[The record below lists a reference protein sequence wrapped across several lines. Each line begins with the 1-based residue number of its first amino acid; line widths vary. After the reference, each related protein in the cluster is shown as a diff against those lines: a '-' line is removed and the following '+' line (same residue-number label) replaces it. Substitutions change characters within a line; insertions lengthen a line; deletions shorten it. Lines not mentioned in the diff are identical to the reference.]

1 MKKGILFVTGGFYPE
16 LHGGSIQIKH
26 LIKKLKKNFNTFIL
40 SSSKIYDT
48 SLLDI
53 SDKLNIFRLK
63 KNNNYFLTLFNIL
76 KMILFFFLIRNK
88 ISIIH
93 IRGFTKKVI
102 LLILLGKIFRKK
114 IIYSPTR
121 YLEDDVYTLKNNFF
135 FYFFIKKIDLLLC
148 ISPIFFTGK
157 NSFVKKIFKFEYL
170 PNFVDLN
177 IYRFKKKNFRKN
189 LNILFIGFFS
199 KVKNPQ
205 LIYKAWKKVKN
216 TNTKLTFIGRKNF
229 DYYLSDLK
237 IYDQIYND
245 AKKNNLLK
253 RIKFIDQTNKITKY
267 FNVCDIF
274 VLPSKTEGMPNALLE
289 AMASGLVPIVL
300 KISNLYSD
308 IIVDNFNGLILK
320 KNSDED
326 LSIILNKL
334 IINKSKLNKLSL
346 NARKTI
352 EKKFDLNNYLLRINN
367 IYKKLC

>member
-16 LHGGSIQIKH
+16 LHGGSIQIRH
-26 LIKKLKKNFNTFIL
+26 LIKSLQKNFNTFVL

-48 SLLDI
+48 SFLDI
-53 SDKLNIFRLK
+53 SGKLKIFRLK
-63 KNNNYFLTLFNIL
+63 KNNNFFLILFNIL
-76 KMILFFFLIRNK
+76 KMILFFFLIQKK

-121 YLEDDVYTLKNNFF
+121 YLEDDIYSLKKNFL

-148 ISPIFFTGK
+148 ISPIFFSGK
-157 NSFVKKIFKFEYL
+157 NYFVKKIFKFQYL
-170 PNFVDLN
+170 PNFVDLK
-177 IYRFKKKNFRKN
+177 IYRFKKKKFHEN

-205 LIYKAWKKVKN
+205 LIYNAWKKVKN
-216 TNTKLTFIGRKNF
+216 KNTKLTFIGRKSF
-229 DYYLSDLK
+229 DYYLSDSK

-245 AKKNNLLK
+245 AKSNNLLK
-253 RIKFIDQTNKITKY
+253 RIKFVNQTNKVTKY
-267 FNVCDIF
+267 YNVCDIF

-300 KISNLYSD
+300 KISNLYKD
-308 IIVDNFNGLILK
+308 IIVDKSNGFILK
-320 KNSDED
+320 KNSIDE
-326 LSIILNKL
+326 LSATLNKL
-334 IINKSKLNKLSL
+334 IINKRKLNQVSL
-346 NARKTI
+346 KARKTI
-352 EKKFDLNNYLLRINN
+352 EKKFDLTNYLLKINN
-367 IYKKLC
+367 IYKTLY

>member
-1 MKKGILFVTGGFYPE
+1 MKKGILFVTGGFHPE
-16 LHGGSIQIKH
+16 LHGGSIQINH
-26 LIKKLKKNFNTFIL
+26 LIKSLKKNFNTFVL

-53 SDKLNIFRLK
+53 SNKLNIFRLK
-63 KNNNYFLTLFNIL
+63 KDNNYFLRLFNIL
-76 KMILFFFLIRNK
+76 KMILFFFLIQRK

-93 IRGFTKKVI
+93 FRGFTKKVI

-121 YLEDDVYTLKNNFF
+121 YLEDDIYTLKKNFF
-135 FYFFIKKIDLLLC
+135 FYFFIKKIDLLLFF
-148 ISPIFFTGK
+148 SPIFFSGK
-157 NSFVKKIFKFEYL
+157 NFFIKKVFKFQYL

-177 IYRFKKKNFRKN
+177 IFKFKKKKFHKN

-205 LIYKAWKKVKN
+205 LIYNAWKKIKNSN
-216 TNTKLTFIGRKNF
+216 TNLTFIGRKSF
-229 DYYLSDLK
+229 DYYLSDSK
-237 IYDQIYND
+237 IYDKIYND

-253 RIKFIDQTNKITKY
+253 RIKFIDQTNKVTKY
-267 FNVCDIF
+267 YNDCDIF
-274 VLPSKTEGMPNALLE
+274 VLPSKTEGMPNVLLE

-308 IIVDNFNGLILK
+308 IIIDKFNGFILK
-320 KNSDED
+320 KNSVQE
-326 LSIILNKL
+326 LSATLDKL
-334 IINKSKLNKLSL
+334 IVNKRKLNQISL

-352 EKKFDLNNYLLRINN
+352 ENKFDLSFYLPRIKN
-367 IYKKLC
+367 IYKKLS

>member
-1 MKKGILFVTGGFYPE
+1 MKKGILFVTGGFRPE
-16 LHGGSIQIKH
+16 LHGGSIQISH
-26 LIKKLKKNFNTFIL
+26 LIKSLQKNFNTFVL

-48 SLLDI
+48 SLFDI
-53 SDKLNIFRLK
+53 TDKLNIFRLK
-63 KNNNYFLTLFNIL
+63 KDNNFFLRIFNIL
-76 KMILFFFLIRNK
+76 KMIIFFFLIRKK

-93 IRGFTKKVI
+93 FRGFTIKVI

-121 YLEDDVYTLKNNFF
+121 YLEDDIYTLKKNSF

-148 ISPIFFTGK
+148 ISPIFFSGK
-157 NSFVKKIFKFEYL
+157 NLFVKKVFEFQYL

-177 IYRFKKKNFRKN
+177 IYKFKKKKFHKN

-205 LIYKAWKKVKN
+205 LVYNAWKKIKN
-216 TNTKLTFIGRKNF
+216 SNTKLTFIGRKSF
-229 DYYLSDLK
+229 DYYLSDSK

-253 RIKFIDQTNKITKY
+253 RIKFVDQTNKITKY
-267 FNVCDIF
+267 FNSCDIF

-308 IIVDNFNGLILK
+308 IIIDKFNGLILK
-320 KNSDED
+320 KNSIDE
-326 LSIILNKL
+326 LSITLNKL
-334 IINKSKLNKLSL
+334 INDKRRLNQISL

-352 EKKFDLNNYLLRINN
+352 EKKFDLTIYLAKIKNVYN
-367 IYKKLC
+367 KLC